1 MSKVKSN
8 KKQLS
13 VEEKYKNLD
22 PIEHVLVRPG
32 MYVGTIDT
40 NNVLMW
46 VLDEDIKKFVKSEI
60 LFSAGLYKIFD
71 EILVNAYDHSVR
83 NKSCKNIKVYIDKT
97 EGRITV
103 INDGPGIE
111 IEFHKD
117 KQMYV
122 PELIFSNLRT
132 SSTYD
137 ESNKITGGM
146 NGLGAKL
153 TNIFSKEFKI
163 ETVDSERGKFYS
175 QTFSNNMKE
184 KTEPVIK
191 SSSKASYTS
200 ISFIPD
206 FEKFK
211 FKNLTE
217 DTISLFSK
225 RVYDIAVCTN
235 KSVNVYLNDEK
246 IECKDLQTY
255 INMYYSENQKITYME
270 VNERWKVGVLFDAD
284 AGCKNF
290 SFVNSVSTYNGGTHV
305 KYLLTQLTDKLLQ
318 IIQKKNKDLKVKPDQ
333 IKSNITIFIICSV
346 EDPSF
351 NSQVKDQLTTKSSD
365 FGSKCELPDEFIT
378 KFSKSGIIEEVI
390 SIAEFKENKELKK
403 SDGKKQK
410 TLKDIDK
417 LDDAEDAGGPNS
429 NNCRL
434 ILTEGDSA
442 KSFALDG
449 LEIIG
454 STLYGVFPLRGKL
467 LNVRKATVQQLVKNE
482 EFINIKRILGLK
494 QGTEYKDTKELRYGG
509 IIILTDQD
517 VDGSHI
523 RGLIINLIHF
533 MWPSL
538 IIHDGFIQ
546 CLRTPLLKIYKGSD
560 KKKDNPKI
568 FYSLNEYKKWQDEN
582 QNEAHKWSEAKYYK
596 GLGTS
601 SSLEAKEAFLDFD
614 NKKVNFICEFAENK
628 KLDKK
633 KIDSDEESDDSDNSD
648 TDDDIDA
655 DLKSNDTA
663 YSDDSDPQKKKLRF
677 VDKYINLAFAKKKE
691 DDRKLWLSKHDPD
704 DILEMIGNIS
714 YKDFINKDLIH
725 FSAANNIR
733 SIPSII
739 DGLKP
744 GQRKIMFAG
753 FKRGKNASDIKVFQ
767 FAGYIGNETGYHHG
781 DKSLNETIIGMAQN
795 YTSSNNINLLNPIG
809 NFGSRRQLGE
819 DASSSRYIFTN
830 INKLMYSVFRQED
843 DPVLSYINEEGMI
856 VEPETY
862 FPILPMILVNGSI
875 GIGTGYAT
883 LIPQFNPIDIVT
895 SLRTFINGTD
905 YEELVPYYRGF
916 IGNIKKIAD
925 KRYSVEGIYEV
936 IDDTKVHITEIP
948 IDTSL
953 EDYRKFLNT
962 LTLIDKKDDN
972 IKKKL
977 VDYVVKPF
985 NNCVDIV
992 VEFKSSE
999 LQKLIKVGELEK
1011 YLKLNTTI
1019 CTTNMHLYNA
1029 NKKIT
1034 KYDSAYEILEE
1045 FFNSRF
1051 KLYEIRKEHTIKVLE
1066 NDANIA
1072 KYKRMFIEYILE
1084 KKIII
1089 ERQKKD
1095 VIIDRLVELKF
1106 PKLAKKVN
1114 VDESEKS
1121 YSYLIDLPLWSLT
1134 YEKIEQLK
1142 KELEDYQKI
1151 LDDYKEKT
1159 IEDIWN
1165 SELDEFIVNYK
1176 KWLLDLK
1183 EIQDKEE
1190 KLKLNEKGK
1199 KKGKKVK
1206 LTKK

>member
-1 MSKVKSN
+1 MTKSKSN
-8 KKQLS
+8 KKQLT

-40 NNVLMW
+40 NNVMMW
-46 VLDEDIKKFVKSEI
+46 VLDVDTKKFVKSEI

-83 NKSCKNIKVYIDKT
+83 NKSCKNIRVTIDKKS
-97 EGRITV
+97 GRITV
-103 INDGPGIE
+103 MNDGPGIE
-111 IEFHKD
+111 VQFHKD

-137 ESNKITGGM
+137 ESGKITGGM

-153 TNIFSKEFKI
+153 TNIFSKEFTV
-163 ETVDSERGKFYS
+163 ETVDSESGKFYS
-175 QTFSNNMKE
+175 QTFSNNMKD
-184 KTEPVIK
+184 KTTPTIK
-191 SSSKASYTS
+191 SSSKSSYTS

-211 FKNLTE
+211 FKNLTA
-217 DTISLFSK
+217 DTIALFSK

-235 KSVNVYLNDEK
+235 KIVNVYLNDEK
-246 IECKDLQTY
+246 IDCKDLQSY

-270 VNERWKVGVLFDAD
+270 VNDRWKVGAIFDPE

-305 KYLLTQLTDKLLQ
+305 KYLLTQITDKLAQ
-318 IIQKKNKDLKVKPDQ
+318 IIQKKNKDLKIKPDQ
-333 IKSNITIFIICSV
+333 IKSNITLFVICSIA
-346 EDPSF
+346 DPSF
-351 NSQVKDQLTTKSSD
+351 NSQVKDQLTTKPAE

-429 NNCRL
+429 ANCRL

-454 STLYGVFPLRGKL
+454 SKQYGVFPLRGKL
-467 LNVRKATVQQLVKNE
+467 LNVRKASVSQLVKNE
-482 EFINIKRILGLK
+482 EFINLKRIMGLK
-494 QGTEYKDTKELRYGG
+494 QGVEYKDCKELRYGG

-523 RGLIINLIHF
+523 KGLIINMIHF

-538 IIHDGFIQ
+538 IIHDGFVQ
-546 CLRTPLLKIYKGSD
+546 CLRTPLLKIFKSSD
-560 KKKDNPKI
+560 KKKENPKI
-568 FYSLNEYKKWQDEN
+568 FYSLNEYKKWLEEN
-582 QNEAHKWSEAKYYK
+582 EEDAHKWSEAKYYK

-601 SSLEAKEAFLDFD
+601 SPLEAKEAFLDFD
-614 NKKVNFICEFAENK
+614 KKKVNFVCELKEETK
-628 KLDKK
+628 KE
-633 KIDSDEESDDSDNSD
+633 INSDEESDSNSD
-648 TDDDIDA
+648 SNSESNSEAEEDDSVD
-655 DLKSNDTA
+655 SE
-663 YSDDSDPQKKKLRF
+663 DSDPIKKKLKN

-691 DDRKLWLSKHDPD
+691 DERKLWLSKHDPD
-704 DILEMIGNIS
+704 DIIEMIGNIE
-714 YKDFINKDLIH
+714 YKDFINRDLIH

-744 GQRKIMFAG
+744 GQRKVLFAG
-753 FKRGKNASDIKVFQ
+753 FKRGKSASDIKVFQ

-781 DKSLNETIIGMAQN
+781 DKSLNDTIIGMAQN
-795 YTSSNNINLLNPIG
+795 YTPSNNINLLNPIG
-809 NFGSRRQLGE
+809 NFGSRRQLGA
-819 DASSSRYIFTN
+819 DAASSRYIFTN
-830 INKLMYSVFRQED
+830 INKLMYSIFRQED
-843 DPVLSYINEEGMI
+843 EPVLSYINEEGMI

-862 FPILPMILVNGSI
+862 FPIIPMVLVNGTV
-875 GIGTGYAT
+875 GIGTGYST
-883 LIPQFNPIDIVT
+883 DVPQFNPSDIVKCLK
-895 SLRTFINGTD
+895 SFINGTD

-916 IGNIKKIAD
+916 IGKIKKIAD
-925 KRYSVEGIYEV
+925 KKYSLEGVYDI

-948 IDTSL
+948 ISTSI
-953 EDYRKFLNT
+953 EDYKVFLNT
-962 LTLIDKKDDN
+962 LTLLDKKDDDP
-972 IKKKL
+972 KKKL
-977 VDYVVKPF
+977 VDYIVKPF
-985 NNCVDIV
+985 NNKIDIV

-999 LQKLIKVGELEK
+999 LQKLIKAGELEK

-1019 CTTNMHLYNA
+1019 STTNMHLYNK
-1029 NKKIT
+1029 NKKLIR
-1034 KYDSAYEILEE
+1034 YDSPYEILEE
-1045 FFNSRF
+1045 FYNSRYEF
-1051 KLYEIRKEHTIKVLE
+1051 YEIRKEHTIKVLE
-1066 NDANIA
+1066 NDVNIA
-1072 KYKRMFIEYILE
+1072 KYKKLFIEYILE

-1095 VIIDRLVELKF
+1095 VIIARLVELKF
-1106 PKLAKKVN
+1106 PKLARKVN
-1114 VDESEKS
+1114 INESEKS
-1121 YSYLIDLPLWSLT
+1121 YSYLIDMPLWSLT
-1134 YEKIEQLK
+1134 FEKIEQLK
-1142 KELEDYQKI
+1142 KELEDIQKI
-1151 LDDYKEKT
+1151 LDDYKDKT
-1159 IEDIWN
+1159 IEYIWN
-1165 SELDEFIVNYK
+1165 EELDEFIVNYN
-1176 KWLLDLK
+1176 KWLQELQ
-1183 EIQDKEE
+1183 EIQDKEN
-1190 KLKLNEKGK
+1190 KLKGDNKKTKKSGKGK
-1199 KKGKKVK
+1199 VN
-1206 LTKK
+1206 